1 MATPGGAIIAAP
13 LAIAAGIA
21 LTAIAGAIG
30 SMGKK
35 GMGGGGGGGGG
46 ASGAGGGSQFT
57 GTGAQGGMFAA
68 NRDLNG
74 ELVVRG
80 QDLVYVFGQANNR
93 INKG

>member
-1 MATPGGAIIAAP
+1 
-13 LAIAAGIA
+13 LF
-21 LTAIAGAIG
+21 
-30 SMGKK
+30 
-35 GMGGGGGGGGG
+35 
-46 ASGAGGGSQFT
+46 Q
-57 GTGAQGGMFAA
+57 Q